1 MYQQARAKLAAKD
14 MEGAVAMLEKIT
26 RKYPDFPDSWI
37 LLGDFYTR
45 EKNYSQAIIHF
56 QGALRAGAGDFIH
69 LSLADLYF
77 LTYQY
82 DVSRRHLDRYI
93 SYPKASPQGIQRANK
108 LLKNIEFATEA
119 IKDTLSFSPE
129 NLGSAVNDQH
139 HQYFPSLSADGRL
152 LVFTER
158 EIGTDKKDED
168 FYYSEITSDGQL
180 TPKRKLPG
188 SINTPLNE
196 GAQTV
201 SADGRTIIY
210 TGCHRPEG
218 YGSCDLYASFLLP
231 DGSWSA
237 PQNLGPAINTSQWES
252 QPSLSPD
259 GKTLFFVRG
268 KNGRDESTDIYYSTL
283 GENRQWTEAK
293 PLSDVVN
300 TPYREAT
307 PFMYFDNKTLFFASD
322 GHPGF
327 GDMDFFYTIRHS
339 DSSWSKPVNLGF
351 PLNTSAEEFSLI
363 IGPDGSVGYFA
374 SDSRP
379 DGFGGFD
386 LYRFVLD
393 EKIRQVPVAYV
404 TGLTVDAKSGAKLAG
419 CKIRLIDLFNGK
431 EIWNGTSRR
440 DGSFFWVLPGNR
452 EYAMYVEK
460 QGYLFHS
467 QNFEVAEQ
475 KPEDALFVEVKLQ
488 PIEAGSQI
496 VLQNLFFDTD
506 SYQIQP
512 KSEAELIKILEFLK
526 QNPQVKVEIAG
537 HTDNQGSP
545 AYNKVLS
552 QNRAKTVVNYLISNG
567 IDSNRLVARG
577 YGDTKPVADNQTEE
591 GRQRNRRTE
600 LIILSNE

>member
-1 MYQQARAKLAAKD
+1 MYQQARAKLSAKD
-14 MEGAVAMLEKIT
+14 LEGAVALLEKIT
-26 RKYPDFPDSWI
+26 RKYPDFQDSWI

-45 EKNYSQAIIHF
+45 EKNYLQAITYF
-56 QGALRAGAGDFIH
+56 QGAVRAGAGDFIH

-82 DVSRRHLDRYI
+82 APARMHLDRYLN
-93 SYPKASPQGIQRANK
+93 YAKASPQGIQKANR
-108 LLKNIEFATEA
+108 LLKNLEFAMEA
-119 IKDTLSFSPE
+119 IKDTLTFLPE
-129 NLGSAVNDQH
+129 NLGSALNDQH

-327 GDMDFFYTIRHS
+327 GDMDFFYTVRQS

-404 TGLTVDAKSGAKLAG
+404 AGLTVDAKSGAKLAG

-431 EIWNGTSRR
+431 EIWNGSSRR

-475 KPEDALFVEVKLQ
+475 KPEEALFVEVKLQ

-600 LIILSNE
+600 LIILSNQ